1 MKNSILFS
9 ISREEVTWGYP
20 FSLFMHYGLNRLV
33 LVFNT
38 LLLIRHGIASSRK
51 QLEEKETV
59 QIQCIPV
66 HRTLLT
72 AQLDLCCPWLPRRH
86 FWSPG
91 SHASDTGETRSCQQY
106 GRDGEVGRAMGQI
119 SLYEPLTTLCSAPMD
134 GFVPHQ
140 PRRPWA
146 PQPEL
151 LPAAHAW
158 LAVTCNPGQ
167 FSPTFLQI
175 TSVERI
181 WFLTKCEYFT

>member
-38 LLLIRHGIASSRK
+38 LLLIRHGMARGRK
-51 QLEEKETV
+51 QLEEKATV
-59 QIQCIPV
+59 PIQCIPV
-66 HRTLLT
+66 PRILLT
-72 AQLDLCCPWLPRRH
+72 AQLDLCCLWLPRRH
-86 FWSPG
+86 FWSLG
-91 SHASDTGETRSCQQY
+91 SRASDTGETRSCQQY
-106 GRDGEVGRAMGQI
+106 GHDGELGRAVGQI
-119 SLYEPLTTLCSAPMD
+119 SPYEPLTTLCSAAMD

-140 PRRPWA
+140 PGRPQA

-151 LPAAHAW
+151 PPAARAW

-175 TSVERI
+175 TCVECI
-181 WFLTKCEYFT
+181 WFLTKCDYLT